1 MSGAAFIFWKPLMPL
16 SLLRHID
23 FCTAHNADAF
33 LPFVIQSQTVG
44 YIAKHHVDLV
54 LASGAFLLKNETII
68 FADAFADYQAR
79 SNALERTAQALAD
92 TYGISLTKEIYPV
105 IEHWGDAP
113 FAAID
118 RAAIPWFGTLG
129 FGVHANGYVRKAD
142 GLYLWVATRAMD
154 RRIDPGK
161 RDNLIGGG
169 LPMGYSITEN
179 LAKEAWEE
187 AGLPPALIQ
196 NATAHGHLRYKRD
209 MMHGVRND
217 TLFVFDLE
225 LPEGLTPHNT
235 DGEVERFDL
244 LPAAEVLDI
253 VTNTDTFKFNCNL
266 VMIDFLLRHGV
277 IGAAHPE
284 YAALQK
290 AMAELK
296 K

>member
-1 MSGAAFIFWKPLMPL
+1 MPPA
-16 SLLRHID
+16 LLRHIA
-23 FCTAHNADAF
+23 FCTEHNESDF
-33 LPFVIQSQTVG
+33 LPFVIEDQTVG
-44 YIAKHHVDLV
+44 FVARHHAAHLLDT
-54 LASGAFLLKNETII
+54 GAFCRKDETFRFVPEI
-68 FADAFADYQAR
+68 ADYATR
-79 SNALERTAQALAD
+79 SQALAFAGQKLAD
-92 TYGISLTKEIYPV
+92 LYAIKLTGEMYPV
-105 IEHWGDAP
+105 ITNWGDAP
-113 FAAID
+113 FATID
-118 RAAIPWFGTLG
+118 RASIPWFGTLG

-142 GLYLWVATRAMD
+142 GLHLWVATRAMD

-161 RDNLIGGG
+161 RDNMIGGG

-196 NATAHGHLRYKRD
+196 NATAHGHFHYKRD
-209 MMHGVRND
+209 MMKGLRND

-235 DGEVERFDL
+235 DGEVEHFDL

-253 VTNTDTFKFNCNL
+253 VTHTDDFKFNCNL